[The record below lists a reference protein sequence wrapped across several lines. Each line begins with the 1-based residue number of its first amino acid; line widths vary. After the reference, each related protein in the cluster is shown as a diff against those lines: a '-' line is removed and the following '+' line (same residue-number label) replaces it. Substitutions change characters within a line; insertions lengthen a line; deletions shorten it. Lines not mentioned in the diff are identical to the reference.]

1 VLNGSLYHTQDHND
15 YYFVFLASN
24 STQNLGNIKGVR
36 FMGFDLE
43 ATARL
48 AAGLDANI
56 GFGYTDSK
64 VTQFPGA
71 SGPLVIGSKAPL
83 VSDYTLN
90 VGLQYMRPIT
100 DDWSAMIRIDDNL
113 IGPTVFVIPVPAAG
127 EPNPIAR
134 DPVNLFNLRTG
145 VQSDTW
151 AITFWSK
158 NLFDKR
164 YNTEYSTGGFLFKGE
179 PRSMGFDITKKF

>member
-1 VLNGSLYHTQDHND
+1 
-15 YYFVFLASN
+15 
-24 STQNLGNIKGVR
+24 
-36 FMGFDLE
+36 
-43 ATARL
+43 
-48 AAGLDANI
+48 
-56 GFGYTDSK
+56 
-64 VTQFPGA
+64 
-71 SGPLVIGSKAPL
+71 
-83 VSDYTLN
+83 
-90 VGLQYMRPIT
+90 MRPIT